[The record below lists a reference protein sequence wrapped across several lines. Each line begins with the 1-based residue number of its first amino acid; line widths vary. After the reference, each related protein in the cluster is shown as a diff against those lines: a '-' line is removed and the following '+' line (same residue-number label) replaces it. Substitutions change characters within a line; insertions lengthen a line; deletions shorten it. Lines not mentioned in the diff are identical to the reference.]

1 MLFESPV
8 IWLAYTMILV
18 HGYLISRLAC
28 CTFLWPQDD
37 LSETSKQTNV
47 GLSLHRTSV
56 CDSLEKLRGP
66 ETCKSQELL
75 SSLNGADHSRSERKG
90 GDVSTWCNAA
100 ASEVSRCWN
109 RTHFSSQKWKLA
121 ARNSRNSL
129 FNAERDPSF
138 STFWKLLSCKLV
150 ILGIF
155 IHTLH
160 QDSIDGWSVALK
172 LYINQTKKKDI
183 LIYRCKQLVNK
194 VSLSMQYC
202 NAILTEFCLFF
213 F

>member
-1 MLFESPV
+1 MLFESPI

-37 LSETSKQTNV
+37 PSETSK
-47 GLSLHRTSV
+47 
-56 CDSLEKLRGP
+56 RGP

-75 SSLNGADHSRSERKG
+75 SSLNCADHSRSERKG